1 MPAGV
6 STRTA
11 STCCG
16 RSSASWRRSD
26 GPWWPSGTTA
36 PRTFSLTSS
45 LTSLPPYAGRTWQP
59 RSLGSAL
66 KTRIETTILSKRASV
81 EALNRWTAYTKHC
94 AAHGLPSSPPS
105 YEAVGSYLCEWVT
118 SHNGSTRTLL
128 KVLSNLRTMA
138 TLRDLDWL
146 PPRQALQLRRLV
158 AQLRFEDTSEAR
170 RVAALRTETINKI
183 IRHWPMHRTASLV
196 EAALLKFGAQ
206 ALLRGAEL
214 TSGLTAADVVWIR
227 HPKAIQLRLTRTKCG
242 RTGAGVFVTVARC
255 RDPLCGV
262 RLLRRLWKRLGL
274 DERPRGLLF
283 PAVGRGGLDVT
294 RAYSAA
300 ALRALIKRSVARVGL
315 DPRAYANHSLRAG
328 GATDLLSAG
337 VPDLFVKKAG
347 RWRSD
352 AYQIYHRE
360 GMVVALQAARGFSRA
375 TKSRLPRKP
384 VAAKPSPAK
393 R

>member
-1 MPAGV
+1 M
-6 STRTA
+6 
-11 STCCG
+11 
-16 RSSASWRRSD
+16 
-26 GPWWPSGTTA
+26 
-36 PRTFSLTSS
+36 
-45 LTSLPPYAGRTWQP
+45 
-59 RSLGSAL
+59 
-66 KTRIETTILSKRASV
+66 
-81 EALNRWTAYTKHC
+81 EALNRWEAYRRYC
-94 AAHGLPSSPPS
+94 EAHGLPPTPPS
-105 YEAVGSYLCEWVT
+105 YEAVGGYLCEWVA
-118 SHNGSTRTLL
+118 SHNGSTRTLI
-128 KVLSNLRTMA
+128 KVLSNIKVMA
-138 TLRDLDWL
+138 TLKDYAWL

-170 RVAALRTETINKI
+170 RVSALRTATINTI
-183 IRHWPMHRTASLV
+183 IRPWPLRDTARLV
-196 EAALLKFGAQ
+196 EATLLRFGAQ

-227 HPKAIQLRLTRTKCG
+227 HPKAVQLRLTRTKCG

-255 RDPLCGV
+255 HDPLCGV

-274 DERPRGLLF
+274 DAQPRGYLF
-283 PAVGRGGLDVT
+283 PAVGRGALDRT
-294 RAYSAA
+294 RAYSAV
-300 ALRALIKRSVARVGL
+300 ALRALIKRSVAQVGL
-315 DPRAYANHSLRAG
+315 DPRSYANHSLRAG

-337 VPDLFVKKAG
+337 VADLFVKKAG

-375 TKSRLPRKP
+375 TKSRPPRKA